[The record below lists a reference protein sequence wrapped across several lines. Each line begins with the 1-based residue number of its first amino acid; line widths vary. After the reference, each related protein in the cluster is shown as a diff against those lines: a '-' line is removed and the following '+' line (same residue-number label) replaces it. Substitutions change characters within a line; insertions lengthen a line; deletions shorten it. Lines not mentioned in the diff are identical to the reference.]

1 MKLLFLTLGLL
12 ALAVAGIAIK
22 IWAKKDG
29 EFAGTC
35 ASQNPMLNQ
44 SGEACGF
51 CGKTPDQFDRC
62 TEKPH
67 QYVYL
72 MEYTVFASLFVVVTG
87 IQIAYLCSF
96 LPFIFHRSTTG
107 RSCSLPVS
115 VIVCAKNE
123 AENLLRLIPLLLD
136 QQYKTFELLLIND
149 ASTDHTLEVLRDFEK
164 KDQRINIVD
173 VKSNEAFWGSKKY
186 ALTLGIKAARYNHLL
201 LTDADCQ
208 PGSSLWIAEM
218 SSYFSDRT
226 SIVLGY
232 GKYQSKPYTL
242 VNLFVRYET
251 LITAIQ
257 FFSYAKLGSPY
268 MAVGRNIAY
277 TKELFFNVKGFAS
290 HLHIRSGDDD
300 LFIQDAANQHNTAIC
315 IDPKG
320 FTISQAPENFKQWF
334 RQKRR
339 HISTA
344 PHYAFKHQFLLGLFV
359 FSKLLFW
366 LMLPYLFSVFTEVI
380 LYLAA
385 GVYML
390 MNYVIV
396 GMAAK
401 KLKETRVLL
410 WLPLLEIGLILFQM
424 TIFMAN
430 AISKPTHWK

>member
-1 MKLLFLTLGLL
+1 
-12 ALAVAGIAIK
+12 
-22 IWAKKDG
+22 
-29 EFAGTC
+29 
-35 ASQNPMLNQ
+35 
-44 SGEACGF
+44 
-51 CGKTPDQFDRC
+51 
-62 TEKPH
+62 
-67 QYVYL
+67 
-72 MEYTVFASLFVVVTG
+72 
-87 IQIAYLCSF
+87 
-96 LPFIFHRSTTG
+96 
-107 RSCSLPVS
+107 
-115 VIVCAKNE
+115 
-123 AENLLRLIPLLLD
+123 
-136 QQYKTFELLLIND
+136 
-149 ASTDHTLEVLRDFEK
+149 
-164 KDQRINIVD
+164 
-173 VKSNEAFWGSKKY
+173 
-186 ALTLGIKAARYNHLL
+186 
-201 LTDADCQ
+201 
-208 PGSSLWIAEM
+208 
-218 SSYFSDRT
+218 
-226 SIVLGY
+226 
-232 GKYQSKPYTL
+232 
-242 VNLFVRYET
+242 
-251 LITAIQ
+251 
-257 FFSYAKLGSPY
+257 

>member
-1 MKLLFLTLGLL
+1 
-12 ALAVAGIAIK
+12 
-22 IWAKKDG
+22 
-29 EFAGTC
+29 
-35 ASQNPMLNQ
+35 
-44 SGEACGF
+44 
-51 CGKTPDQFDRC
+51 
-62 TEKPH
+62 
-67 QYVYL
+67 

-136 QQYKTFELLLIND
+136 QQYKTFELVLIND

-232 GKYQSKPYTL
+232 GKYQSKPYAL

-410 WLPLLEIGLILFQM
+410 WLPFLEIGLILFQM